1 LEWRGAKR
9 GERSSF
15 YVSPGKRDIWK
26 WLYCSLF
33 LFGRGNG
40 RPFLI
45 VVFPLTVSSI
55 FELFF
60 HFSSFLFDQIWETAR
75 ITKGLAPS
83 LCHRAKQSEKWERR
97 LLEITWSRLN
107 CGYIIQLRDKNEKH
121 NQPSQMFMFP
131 IREMGVF
138 HLPDRFEHFFFKVKR
153 LMH

>member
-1 LEWRGAKR
+1 MAR
-9 GERSSF
+9 GEERR
-15 YVSPGKRDIWK
+15 KK
-26 WLYCSLF
+26 LF
-33 LFGRGNG
+33 LRFTWKKRYMKMTLLFIVFVWQGEWKAFFNSCFPSNR
-40 RPFLI
+40 FLNFWI
-45 VVFPLTVSSI
+45 I
-55 FELFF
+55 FFISL
-60 HFSSFLFDQIWETAR
+60 FLFDQIWETAR

-97 LLEITWSRLN
+97 LLAITWSRLN